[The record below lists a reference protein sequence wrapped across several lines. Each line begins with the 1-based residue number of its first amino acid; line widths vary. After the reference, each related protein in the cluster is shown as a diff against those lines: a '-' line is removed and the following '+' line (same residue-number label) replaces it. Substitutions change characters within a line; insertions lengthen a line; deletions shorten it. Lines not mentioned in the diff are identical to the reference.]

1 MKYQSQGGP
10 TLAECAAL
18 IRTKAVMGPK
28 ASQHFLDWIVYS
40 ALIGNA
46 DAHGKNLAI
55 LHGRQGELRLAPL
68 YDLVPT
74 IAFSAR
80 EIERTPAL
88 DIGNALR
95 IDQIEAA
102 DWDVFAHQAGFAPR
116 LVRRRVQKLAEQ
128 IIGVLPSV
136 LSELEHEGADA
147 ALLER
152 RAVQPIIGNS
162 QRMLERLALR

>member
-1 MKYQSQGGP
+1 
-10 TLAECAAL
+10 
-18 IRTKAVMGPK
+18 MGPK

-74 IAFSAR
+74 IAFSER

-95 IDQIEAA
+95 IDQVEAA
-102 DWDVFAHQAGFAPR
+102 DWDVFARQAGFAPR
-116 LVRRRVQKLAEQ
+116 LVRRRVQELAER
-128 IIGVLPSV
+128 IFGVLPTV
-136 LSELEHEGADA
+136 LAELEHEGADTV
-147 ALLER
+147 LLQR
-152 RAVQPIIGNS
+152 RAMQPITDNA
-162 QRMLERLALR
+162 QRMLERLAQR